1 MLKNSP
7 LVVGD
12 SIIHPKPAL
21 TKQNA
26 TRNWAL
32 REAER
37 LVKASPISKTDTVK
51 IIWDK
56 RNVENDGLPVF
67 TQLKDDIKGTCSGVF
82 ADLTLP

>member
-12 SIIHPKPAL
+12 SIIHPKLAI

-26 TRNWAL
+26 ARNWAL

-37 LVKASPISKTDTVK
+37 LVKAFPLSKSDIVK
-51 IIWDK
+51 IIWDN

-67 TQLKDDIKGTCSGVF
+67 TQLQDNLKGTFSGVF
-82 ADLTLP
+82 ADFTLP